1 MVAVIGLI
9 ESDVLLF
16 DDVGCVV
23 ELFGTLLEELFCE
36 FFAGIFEVV
45 VFNVLEGVFG
55 TGVPLL

>member
-23 ELFGTLLEELFCE
+23 ELFGTLLEELFGE

-45 VFNVLEGVFG
+45 VFNVVEGVFG